1 MRYVET
7 LKRLFRVKPE
17 TRHHGLVLTVAKP
30 ASQQARDR
38 QQARERPQERH
49 DSSGISKRSRDT
61 QERHRLL

>member
-17 TRHHGLVLTVAKP
+17 IRHRGLVLTVAKP
-30 ASQQARDR
+30 ASQKAC
-38 QQARERPQERH
+38 ERPQERH
-49 DSSGISKRSRDT
+49 DSSGILKRSRDT